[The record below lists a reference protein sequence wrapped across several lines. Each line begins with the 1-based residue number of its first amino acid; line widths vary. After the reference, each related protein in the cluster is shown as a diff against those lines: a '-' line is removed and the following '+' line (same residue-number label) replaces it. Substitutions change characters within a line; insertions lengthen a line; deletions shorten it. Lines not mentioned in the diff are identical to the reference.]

1 MVRLVREHKCAR
13 TRDRAPDGVRS
24 VRSRPKPS
32 RASVAPSRAGVSP
45 SDTHPRTPRD
55 ETRCTAMRD
64 RSRVTYQLR
73 ASLLVLRRAHDESR
87 RFASAVDASACL
99 GLQKHTSHE
108 SRTVVSHHT
117 RLPLGLPRRA
127 AHPFLGVPS
136 FPPRSRAVDADDDDD
151 DARGRPTPVD
161 APVDASSRGG

>member
-55 ETRCTAMRD
+55 ETRCTAMRE
-64 RSRVTYQLR
+64 RSGVTYQLR

-117 RLPLGLPRRA
+117 RLPLQPRLLRRT
-127 AHPFLGVPS
+127 PSFLGVPH
-136 FPPRSRAVDADDDDD
+136 PPRSRAVDDADDDD

>member
-13 TRDRAPDGVRS
+13 ARDRAPDGVRS

-55 ETRCTAMRD
+55 ETRCTAMRE
-64 RSRVTYQLR
+64 RSGVTYQLR

-117 RLPLGLPRRA
+117 RRPLQPRRA
-127 AHPFLGVPS
+127 AHPFLGVPL
-136 FPPRSRAVDADDDDD
+136 PPRSRAVDDADDD